1 MEIAA
6 ALDFSKASV
15 SVAMKQLRENGYVEV
30 DAGGYITLT
39 SPGMEIAQRIYER
52 HQVLTNCLV
61 ALGVS
66 EEVAAE
72 DACRVEHF
80 LSAESF
86 DKIRAHYEEKIKKR
100 SSLCCSSFLSSLVCR
115 AGLAAALMLWSGRGR
130 DGSRARGLCLGLR
143 HSGKGNAVHGF
154 SGNAE
159 NHAPTLIVIFA
170 RVGGERH
177 AVHVVFLA
185 KFVKLLCRKHLA
197 ANAAHRVE
205 HKGDVF
211 CPPSPDWQFS
221 RALPPP
227 GL

>member
-1 MEIAA
+1 MKIQESAENYLETILVLSQRNGSVRSVEIAA

-86 DKIRAHYEEKIKKR
+86 DKIRAHYEEKIKK
-100 SSLCCSSFLSSLVCR
+100 
-115 AGLAAALMLWSGRGR
+115 
-130 DGSRARGLCLGLR
+130 
-143 HSGKGNAVHGF
+143 
-154 SGNAE
+154 E
-159 NHAPTLIVIFA
+159 
-170 RVGGERH
+170 E
-177 AVHVVFLA
+177 
-185 KFVKLLCRKHLA
+185 
-197 ANAAHRVE
+197 
-205 HKGDVF
+205 
-211 CPPSPDWQFS
+211 
-221 RALPPP
+221 
-227 GL
+227 